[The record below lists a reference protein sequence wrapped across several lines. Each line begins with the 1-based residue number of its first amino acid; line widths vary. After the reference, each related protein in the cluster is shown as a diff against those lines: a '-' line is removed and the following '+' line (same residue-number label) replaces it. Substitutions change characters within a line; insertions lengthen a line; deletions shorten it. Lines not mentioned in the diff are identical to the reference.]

1 MANNFGGTTPQFG
14 MNPGAITNAG
24 WNNIPMTNPSLSIMA
39 ANSRNFSEQY
49 PLAPNATM
57 VFLNYNQKKMWIK
70 TMHSNGLA
78 YDFEEFNLLTDS
90 DLIQYQQQVQNSMQ
104 QNQNEIKPNVA
115 YVTADDYNALGIA
128 LTDLRKEFDAL
139 KKQFDEF
146 VK

>member
-1 MANNFGGTTPQFG
+1 MATNFGGTTPQFG

-24 WNNIPMTNPSLSIMA
+24 WNNIPTTNPSLSIMA
-39 ANSRNFSEQY
+39 SNSREFSEQY

-78 YDFEEFNLLTDS
+78 YDFEDFNLLTDN
-90 DLIQYQQQVQNSMQ
+90 DLIQYQQQVHNSVQ
-104 QNQNEIKPNVA
+104 QNQNGNFVPRSEFENL
-115 YVTADDYNALGIA
+115 VTQFNNLQ
-128 LTDLRKEFDAL
+128 
-139 KKQFDEF
+139 KQFDEF